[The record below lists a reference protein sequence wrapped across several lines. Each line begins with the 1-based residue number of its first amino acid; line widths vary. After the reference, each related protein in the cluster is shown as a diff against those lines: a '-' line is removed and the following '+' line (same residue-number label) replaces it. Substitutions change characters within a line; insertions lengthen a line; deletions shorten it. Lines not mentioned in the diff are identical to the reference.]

1 MPWLKGE
8 NQGINRGAPFIEDMD
23 FGRLAQQLGQKAQQK
38 AQQSQGQQSSQSQQ
52 KNATDYRERILRFI
66 RSHGPSVPNEIR
78 REIGKDNL
86 IASAMLS
93 ELSSNK
99 NVRVSHLKVGSSPL
113 YYLPGQESQ
122 LLRFSE
128 YLHVRER
135 EALEY
140 LRQEVVVRDVDLAPV
155 QRVSMREL
163 KDFAEPI
170 TVQLYGLEELFWKWY
185 LAKNEDIVE
194 KVRQLMP
201 APQVKVEPVV
211 AQQEPEVLPE
221 KKPEKQ
227 EVLARSEVAWQKRDE
242 RKQRPPEKAP
252 QKEPEKPVEEKQKE
266 PKQRRGQGKQ
276 AQLSPDDDRFYQKV
290 RAYCQEKG
298 LAIRSAEIVK
308 KNAELDL
315 VVEVPSAV
323 GQLTYFCKAKAKA
336 LCTDND
342 LALAMM
348 EAQERN
354 LPALLLTTG
363 KVSAKALQKLDRG
376 LKGLIVKTM

>member
-1 MPWLKGE
+1 
-8 NQGINRGAPFIEDMD
+8 MD
-23 FGRLAQQLGQKAQQK
+23 FGRLAHQFGQRAQQP
-38 AQQSQGQQSSQSQQ
+38 SQGQQ

-66 RSHGPSVPNEIR
+66 RGHGPSVPNEIR

-86 IASAMLS
+86 IASAMLA
-93 ELSSNK
+93 ELSANK
-99 NVRVSHLKVGSSPL
+99 HVKVSHLKVGGSPL

-122 LLRFSE
+122 LQRFSE

-140 LRQEVVVRDVDLAPV
+140 LKQEVVARDVDLAPV

-170 TVQLYGLEELFWKWY
+170 TVALYGQEELFWKWY
-185 LAKNEDIVE
+185 LAKNEDIVD

-201 APQVKVEPVV
+201 QPAAKADPVV
-211 AQQEPEVLPE
+211 VQQKPEVLPE
-221 KKPEKQ
+221 KKQEKPEIAVKV
-227 EVLARSEVAWQKRDE
+227 EVPELKREE
-242 RKQRPPEKAP
+242 RKVRPQEKEKAQ
-252 QKEPEKPVEEKQKE
+252 QKVPEKPAGEKPERQEKLKE
-266 PKQRRGQGKQ
+266 TGERRSGGKQ
-276 AQLSPDDDRFYQKV
+276 TLLSPEDDRFYQKV
-290 RAYCQEKG
+290 RSYCQEKG
-298 LAIRSAEIVK
+298 LAIRSAEVVK
-308 KNAELDL
+308 RNAEVSL

-323 GQLTYFCKAKAKA
+323 GPLTYFCKAKAKA
-336 LCTDND
+336 LCNDND

-363 KVSAKALQKLDRG
+363 KVSAKALQKLDKG
-376 LKGLIVKTM
+376 LKGLIVRTM

>member
-1 MPWLKGE
+1 
-8 NQGINRGAPFIEDMD
+8 MD
-23 FGRLAQQLGQKAQQK
+23 FGRLAHQFGQRAQQK
-38 AQQSQGQQSSQSQQ
+38 AQQPSQGQQSQQ

-66 RSHGPSVPNEIR
+66 RGHGPSVPNEIR
-78 REIGKDNL
+78 RDIGKDNL

-93 ELSSNK
+93 ELSANK
-99 NVRVSHLKVGSSPL
+99 QVRVSYLKVGSSPL

-122 LLRFSE
+122 LQRFSE

-140 LRQEVVVRDVDLAPV
+140 LKQEVVARDVDLAPV

-170 TVQLYGLEELFWKWY
+170 TVALYGQEELFWKWY
-185 LAKNEDIVE
+185 LAKNEDIVD

-201 APQVKVEPVV
+201 APQVKVESVV
-211 AQQEPEVLPE
+211 MQQEPEVLPE

-227 EVLARSEVAWQKRDE
+227 EVLARSEAAEPKRDE

-252 QKEPEKPVEEKQKE
+252 QKEPEKPAEEKQKE
-266 PKQRRGQGKQ
+266 PKHRKGQGKQ
-276 AQLSPDDDRFYQKV
+276 AQLSPDDDLFYQKV
-290 RAYCQEKG
+290 IAYCQEKG
-298 LAIRSAEIVK
+298 LAIRSAEMVK
-308 KNAELDL
+308 RNAEVSL

-323 GQLTYFCKAKAKA
+323 GPLTYFCKAKAKA
-336 LCTDND
+336 LCNDND
-342 LALAMM
+342 LALALM

-363 KVSAKALQKLDRG
+363 KVSAKALQTLDKG
-376 LKGLIVKTM
+376 LKGLIVRTM

>member
-1 MPWLKGE
+1 MPWLKGK
-8 NQGINRGAPFIEDMD
+8 NQGINRGAPFIDDMD

-201 APQVKVEPVV
+201 APQVKVESVV

-221 KKPEKQ
+221 KKQ
-227 EVLARSEVAWQKRDE
+227 
-242 RKQRPPEKAP
+242 
-252 QKEPEKPVEEKQKE
+252 EKQKE
-266 PKQRRGQGKQ
+266 PKQKKGAGKQ
-276 AQLSPDDDRFYQKV
+276 AQLSPEDDRFYQKV

-323 GQLTYFCKAKAKA
+323 GTLTYFCKAKAKA